1 MLEIKGSDVCSID
14 TTDFKVVSSL
24 NVVTKKCLVIVKS
37 RNFIFVSHC
46 VIEIRGQILTKRI
59 IFSDQVLGKFKMH
72 MM

>member
-24 NVVTKKCLVIVKS
+24 NVVTQKMSCHRKKQ
-37 RNFIFVSHC
+37 NFIFVSHC